1 MRSPRVDDDPT
12 TTGLVGLLDR
22 ARAVLDADGCTG
34 NHRLQLE
41 SYLHFIGL
49 RASGRLMTTAAWLRY
64 QVLSHPDYCYDSV
77 VSEAITADVL
87 MRCRDVAEGHCFP
100 RELLPDLTSAAAYH
114 SALAAG
120 NVAGTRGGRNRPDCQ
135 TCSVH
140 AVPGGH
146 TADAAFISCVPPA
159 PTCIGAVC

>member
-1 MRSPRVDDDPT
+1 M
-12 TTGLVGLLDR
+12 
-22 ARAVLDADGCTG
+22 LDADGCTG

-100 RELLPDLTSAAAYH
+100 RELLPDLTESLTSASAYH
-114 SALAAG
+114 SELAAG
-120 NVAGTRGGRNRPDCQ
+120 NVAGTRGGRHRPDCQ
-135 TCSVH
+135 ACSVH
-140 AVPGGH
+140 AVTGGH
-146 TADAAFISCVPPA
+146 AADAAFMSCAPPA